1 MTSLLKLELEAK
13 KMKLDQQA
21 EMRRGSDS
29 PYVKEI
35 KTLSAALE
43 EEVNHPAPETSDR
56 QHPLTS

>member
-1 MTSLLKLELEAK
+1 MTSLLELELEAK
-13 KMKLDQQA
+13 KMKLDQA

-43 EEVNHPAPETSDR
+43 GEDNARISFILQSNSPC
-56 QHPLTS
+56 